1 MKCFGT
7 QTPILAPG
15 ARGGQSDSSVEARRA
30 VRDAAASFEAL
41 LVREAFAPLA
51 KAMGFYGDTV
61 VAAAAQSVARS
72 ERGGLTDRLER
83 SMRASESSDAASGE
97 VSR

>member
-1 MKCFGT
+1 MKCFGS
-7 QTPILAPG
+7 QTTSTVPSESNVAPK
-15 ARGGQSDSSVEARRA
+15 RA
-30 VRDAAASFEAL
+30 ARDAAASFEAL

-61 VAAAAQSVARS
+61 VAAAAQAIARS

-83 SMRASESSDAASGE
+83 SMRASEASDAVTDA
-97 VSR
+97 VPR

>member
-1 MKCFGT
+1 MKCFGSQIT
-7 QTPILAPG
+7 SIVPNPAYG
-15 ARGGQSDSSVEARRA
+15 RS

-61 VAAAAQSVARS
+61 VAAAAQAIARN
-72 ERGGLTDRLER
+72 ERGGLTDRFER
-83 SMRASESSDAASGE
+83 SMRVAEPSDLSLEA

>member
-1 MKCFGT
+1 MKCFES
-7 QTPILAPG
+7 QTTSIARSTAP
-15 ARGGQSDSSVEARRA
+15 QHA

-41 LVREAFAPLA
+41 VVREAFAPLA
-51 KAMGFYGDTV
+51 KAIGFYGDTV
-61 VAAAAQSVARS
+61 VAAAAQAMARS

-83 SMRASESSDAASGE
+83 SMRVPEPPDSATDA